1 MNCPRTTPI
10 TRTRFTV
17 VMLGRG
23 QVGATVEVGVIDLFA
38 GLLGYICAILMLVTL
53 RRTVL
58 KGNGDGE
65 VEIEIYVSSSSLILW
80 LVCFVCCI

>member
-1 MNCPRTTPI
+1 
-10 TRTRFTV
+10 
-17 VMLGRG
+17 MLGRG

-65 VEIEIYVSSSSLILW
+65 VEIEIYVLFHVEKLETILCSSELP
-80 LVCFVCCI
+80 